1 MANILKN
8 EPHDKNSSNFKCLL
22 KNQDFIEE
30 SDLYL
35 DYSIDELFNDL
46 CKVLTKVKY
55 LNEKS
60 LFKAVIFQKATFIF
74 HNFIFL
80 SFKIFKMYD
89 QDSEENEITNN
100 VVQLFKNNLS
110 NSRIHI
116 HPLPVQ
122 VF

>member
-8 EPHDKNSSNFKCLL
+8 EPQDKNSSNFKSLL

-60 LFKAVIFQKATFIF
+60 LFKAVIF
-74 HNFIFL
+74 
-80 SFKIFKMYD
+80 
-89 QDSEENEITNN
+89 
-100 VVQLFKNNLS
+100 
-110 NSRIHI
+110 
-116 HPLPVQ
+116 
-122 VF
+122 